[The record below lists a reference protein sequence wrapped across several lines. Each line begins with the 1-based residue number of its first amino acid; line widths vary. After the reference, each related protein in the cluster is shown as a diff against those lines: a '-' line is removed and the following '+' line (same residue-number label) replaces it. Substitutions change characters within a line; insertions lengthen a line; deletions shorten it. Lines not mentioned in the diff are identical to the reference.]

1 MSRPDEEGFHRAPP
15 HDNDAEMSTLGA
27 MMLSGAAIDD
37 VMDLIE
43 AGDFYRPAHEAL
55 FASIAHL
62 HAHGEPVDAVTVAG
76 ELQRRGDLAR
86 VGGAP
91 YLHDLV
97 AKVPTAA
104 NAAYYARIV
113 RERGT
118 ARRLVEAGIRIVQM
132 GYQGTDGDAD
142 VENARREVDAVGRAV
157 SGLRMISDELVGTV
171 LALDEPVESIPSP
184 WPDLN
189 HLIGGLRPGGLYIF
203 GARPGVGKSLM
214 ANGLAIGLAKHGGVA
229 INNLEMSTRE
239 IHERMLSAVSDV
251 PYTRIVN
258 RCLEPGDRIL
268 LEERVDRLES
278 LPISIDDRP
287 GISTTD
293 VRSHA
298 RTLARRGPLAG
309 VIVDY
314 LQLMASPRG
323 DRRPRHE
330 IVGDMSRSL
339 KILAKELHVPV
350 IALSQLNRGPEGR
363 VDKRPTMGDLRE
375 SGSLE
380 QDADVVVLLHVEEN
394 DPSTLFVSVQKNRQ
408 GQSGGFQLVRRGHV
422 QRLDSRAWQPTDVV
436 A

>member
-1 MSRPDEEGFHRAPP
+1 MSRPDEEEFHRAPP
-15 HDNDAEMSTLGA
+15 HDNDAEMSALGA
-27 MMLSGAAIDD
+27 MMLSGSAIDD

-43 AGDFYRPAHEAL
+43 AGDFYRPAHEAI
-55 FASIAHL
+55 FAGIANL
-62 HAHGEPVDAVTVAG
+62 HTHGEPVDAVTVSG
-76 ELQRRGDLAR
+76 ELQRRGDLVR

-91 YLHDLV
+91 YLHDLL

-104 NAAYYARIV
+104 NAAFYARIV
-113 RERGT
+113 RERGI
-118 ARRLVEAGIRIVQM
+118 ARRLVEAGTRIVQM

-157 SGLRMISDELVGTV
+157 SGLRLISDELVGTV
-171 LALDEPVESIPSP
+171 LALDEAVESIPTP
-184 WPDLN
+184 WADLN
-189 HLIGGLRPGGLYIF
+189 YIIGGLRPGGLYIV

-214 ANGLAIGLAKHGGVA
+214 ANGLAMGLAKHGGVSY
-229 INNLEMSTRE
+229 NNLEMSTRE
-239 IHERMLSAVSDV
+239 VHERMLSAVSDV

-258 RCLEPGDRIL
+258 RCLEPADRLI

-293 VRSHA
+293 IRSHA

-330 IVGDMSRSL
+330 VVGDMSRSL

-350 IALSQLNRGPEGR
+350 VALSQLNRGPEGR
-363 VDKRPTMGDLRE
+363 TDKRPTMGDLRE

-380 QDADVVVLLHVEEN
+380 QDADVVILLHVEES
-394 DPSTLFVSVQKNRQ
+394 DPSEMLVSVQKNRQ
-408 GQSGGFQLVRRGHV
+408 GPPGALRLVRRGHV
-422 QRLDSRAWQPTDVV
+422 QRLDSKAWRPTD
-436 A
+436 AAA

>member
-1 MSRPDEEGFHRAPP
+1 VSRPDEEEFHRTPP

-27 MMLSGAAIDD
+27 MMLSGSAIDD
-37 VMDLIE
+37 ATDLIE
-43 AGDFYRPAHEAL
+43 AGDFYRPAHEAV
-55 FASIAHL
+55 FAAIAHL

-76 ELQRRGDLAR
+76 ELQRRGDLVR

-97 AKVPTAA
+97 AKVPTAT
-104 NAAYYARIV
+104 NAAFYARIV

-118 ARRLVEAGIRIVQM
+118 ARRLVEAGTRIVQM

-157 SGLRMISDELVGTV
+157 SGLRLIADELVGTV
-171 LALDEPVESIPSP
+171 LALDDEVESMPTP

-189 HLIGGLRPGGLYIF
+189 HLIGGLRPGGLYIV

-214 ANGLAIGLAKHGGVA
+214 ANGLAMGLAKHGGVA
-229 INNLEMSTRE
+229 LNNLEMSTRE
-239 IHERMLSAVSDV
+239 VHERMLSAVADV

-258 RCLEPGDRIL
+258 RCLEPSDRVR
-268 LEERVDRLES
+268 LEERIDRLEV

-287 GISTTD
+287 MISTTD
-293 VRSHA
+293 IRSHA

-350 IALSQLNRGPEGR
+350 VALSQLNRGPEGR
-363 VDKRPTMGDLRE
+363 TDKRPTMGDLRE

-380 QDADVVVLLHVEEN
+380 QDADVVILLHVEEN
-394 DPSTLFVSVQKNRQ
+394 DPGTMHVSVQKNRQ
-408 GQSGGFQLVRRGHV
+408 GATSGFKLVRRGHV
-422 QRLDSRAWQPTDVV
+422 QRLDTVAWSPTDAV